1 MGDRPPLTYS
11 PTHSNVLNCAA
22 MGLSRVAPDAG
33 GFMPTAG
40 DRSPKQVPR
49 RQAPSRRNRKQ
60 YRYGNDSH
68 TNRHQHRRIRRSAP
82 SPVLRTPRH
91 GVHVLLDV
99 LRCGQPHL
107 SPFVGAQAGA
117 ATVPAIIRVH
127 RLGGRPS
134 DSRRA
139 RRHVRGWLRRAR
151 PSCVPG
157 VRLAARR
164 GDHAHHRPV
173 LCHPAYGDHVI
184 RDDGGAIPA
193 LPHWMGRLDDAAGV
207 LAGVLRRGF
216 PAGPSIPRNC
226 RPCWDG
232 SWGRCC
238 WRSSQCCS

>member
-22 MGLSRVAPDAG
+22 MGLSRVATDAG

-40 DRSPKQVPR
+40 TESETGAEKTGAEPPQQKAVPLWQR
-49 RQAPSRRNRKQ
+49 LPYQQTSTPPNPAVGAVS
-60 YRYGNDSH
+60 
-68 TNRHQHRRIRRSAP
+68 
-82 SPVLRTPRH
+82 VLRTPRH
-91 GVHVLLDV
+91 GVHVLS
-99 LRCGQPHL
+99 RCSSVRATSSFP
-107 SPFVGAQAGA
+107 VRWGAGGRCHRSRHH
-117 ATVPAIIRVH
+117 RVH

-173 LCHPAYGDHVI
+173 LRHPTHGDHVI

-216 PAGPSIPRNC
+216 PAGQHPEKLSTVLGRFM
-226 RPCWDG
+226 
-232 SWGRCC
+232 GRCC

>member
-22 MGLSRVAPDAG
+22 MAYHGRATRRGWIHA
-33 GFMPTAG
+33 
-40 DRSPKQVPR
+40 DRRGPSPKQVPR

-107 SPFVGAQAGA
+107 SPFRWGAGGRCRRSRHH
-117 ATVPAIIRVH
+117 RVH

-164 GDHAHHRPV
+164 SIMLTIGP
-173 LCHPAYGDHVI
+173 CF
-184 RDDGGAIPA
+184 AIP
-193 LPHWMGRLDDAAGV
+193 RT
-207 LAGVLRRGF
+207 R
-216 PAGPSIPRNC
+216 PRHT
-226 RPCWDG
+226 R
-232 SWGRCC
+232 
-238 WRSSQCCS
+238 